1 MGLSLVKK
9 NFVASLICLSGVSYI
24 GMYFLFLP
32 APDFRYA
39 YWAIFAQSLSSFLL
53 LVPAK
58 QGCEEGR
65 SSLTST
71 GGQTAHRNLCPR
83 GGKSS
88 SHVSAARGRACPR
101 LSRQELGNRLRIG
114 KQMEVRT
121 KGIEHPVV
129 LFEALGIGGRHKLSF
144 PEAVDTLIELKD
156 EIPLRYEVVES
167 SLGGAMSKGGLTKV
181 SCKGAEGGLEGP
193 VPALSNL
200 KMHLIGSGGEQLPG
214 ALHG

>member
-1 MGLSLVKK
+1 
-9 NFVASLICLSGVSYI
+9 
-24 GMYFLFLP
+24 
-32 APDFRYA
+32 
-39 YWAIFAQSLSSFLL
+39 
-53 LVPAK
+53 
-58 QGCEEGR
+58 
-65 SSLTST
+65 
-71 GGQTAHRNLCPR
+71 
-83 GGKSS
+83 
-88 SHVSAARGRACPR
+88 
-101 LSRQELGNRLRIG
+101 
-114 KQMEVRT
+114 MEVRT

-167 SLGGAMSKGGLTKV
+167 SQVGGAMSKGGLTKV

-214 ALHG
+214 ALHGKVLGQVPGTSARLYIRFTSISPEIDGFLRHLIVTTT